1 MSSVNNFLYQIKQRR
16 RQEKFQEWLNR
27 DLEMETETITNK
39 TIVLDIM
46 HDINLVLESN
56 KLRINDKKRFK
67 NILASYLYKE
77 SE

>member
-56 KLRINDKKRFK
+56 KMRINDKKRFK

>member
-56 KLRINDKKRFK
+56 KMRINDKIRFK

>member
-1 MSSVNNFLYQIKQRR
+1 MSSVNNFLYQIKQQR

-56 KLRINDKKRFK
+56 KMRINDKKRFK